1 MQSAKS
7 SHKKQIFTTYLCR
20 PAFFYAD
27 TEAHFFVQ
35 LGKIFSQLERNIFL
49 TGKNMAHKYYL
60 YLV

>member
-20 PAFFYAD
+20 PAFFMLIQKPI
-27 TEAHFFVQ
+27 FVQ
-35 LGKIFSQLERNIFL
+35 LGKFFSQLERNIFL

>member
-27 TEAHFFVQ
+27 TETHFFVQ
-35 LGKIFSQLERNIFL
+35 LGKNFFPVRE
-49 TGKNMAHKYYL
+49 KYFPNWEKYGT
-60 YLV
+60 